1 MKWFIRTVAGL
12 VAVVVIAVVGLWGLK
27 VAGYGYLLSISQDAP
42 EAIALPA
49 DFPFA
54 PDVDTEL
61 TDPDN
66 PTKVFRVDF
75 ARVEHEFPL
84 SREHLAALQPGHIF
98 SMTQEQI
105 DQLYGRLTA
114 GPIPDGAYLGDL
126 VFSRGEGMTPRLEE
140 ILGGIKGRIAAEK
153 LERAEAAGRALW
165 KGKMFYRED
174 RLLRNFIE
182 DLRPLRDLIDDPS
195 ALPTAQ
201 VPREGPLS
209 YIIPNTDVWLLFP
222 AKLHC
227 GQSLLDGRREAVIID
242 YAYNDG
248 LPGYQARP
256 DDLVNRHGLQIR
268 DEIRMI
274 RPGFYLGRA
283 YAKKIFLL
291 NFVLYNEEVA
301 EAGLEAFK
309 AGEPIAEDCWPGEQ
323 ARHASMQ

>member
-1 MKWFIRTVAGL
+1 MTWIIRTVVSL
-12 VAVVVIAVVGLWGLK
+12 AVVVVVVVGGLWAVKL
-27 VAGYGYLLSISQDAP
+27 AGYGYLLSISHDAP
-42 EAIALPA
+42 EPIALPEG
-49 DFPFA
+49 FPFA
-54 PDVDTEL
+54 PEVDEEL

-66 PTKVFRVDF
+66 PAKVFRVDF

-84 SREHLAALQPGHIF
+84 SREQLAALEPGHIL
-98 SMTQEQI
+98 SMNQEQI

-126 VFSRGEGMTPRLEE
+126 VFPRREGMTPRLEE

-153 LERAEAAGRALW
+153 LERAEAVGRALW

-182 DLRPLRDLIDDPS
+182 DFRPLRDLIDDPS

-227 GQSLLDGRREAVIID
+227 GQSLLDGRRESIIID

-268 DEIRMI
+268 DEIRMV

-291 NFVLYNEEVA
+291 NFVLYNEDVA
-301 EAGLEAFK
+301 DAGLEAFE
-309 AGEPIAEDCWPGEQ
+309 AGEPTAEECWVGEQ
-323 ARHASMQ
+323 VRHASMQ

>member
-1 MKWFIRTVAGL
+1 MKGIIRTVVGL
-12 VAVVVIAVVGLWGLK
+12 VVVGVIVVGGLWATKL
-27 VAGYGYLLSISQDAP
+27 AGYGYLLSISQDAP
-42 EAIALPA
+42 EPVALPEN
-49 DFPFA
+49 FPFA
-54 PDVDTEL
+54 PEVDPDI

-66 PTKVFRVDF
+66 PAKIFHVDL
-75 ARVEHEFPL
+75 ARVEHDFPL
-84 SREHLAALQPGHIF
+84 NRDHLASLQPGHIF

-126 VFSRGEGMTPRLEE
+126 VFSRGADMKPRLEE
-140 ILGGIKGRIAAEK
+140 ILGGLKGRIAAEK

-165 KGKMFYRED
+165 KGKMFYRDD

-242 YAYNDG
+242 YAYNDV

-268 DEIRMI
+268 DEIRMV

-301 EAGLEAFK
+301 DAGLEAFR
-309 AGEPIAEDCWPGEQ
+309 AGEPITEDCWPGEQ
-323 ARHASMQ
+323 ARHASTQ